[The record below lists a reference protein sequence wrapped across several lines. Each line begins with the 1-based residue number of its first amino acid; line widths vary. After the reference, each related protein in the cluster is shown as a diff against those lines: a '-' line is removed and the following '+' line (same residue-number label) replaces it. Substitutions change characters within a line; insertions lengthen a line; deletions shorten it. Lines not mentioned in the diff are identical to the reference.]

1 MGETGAGAFSE
12 GGSSVW
18 SPLRLEVAYLSH
30 GRMCYSIADIQMAN
44 KSSSALPPLKR
55 SSVWK
60 FKLLRIVLLGT
71 ADKGSILERLPK
83 GDGVLDILLG
93 PLVVYYEQLAK
104 DADLAKG
111 AEEGT
116 LTQSQMELVTCFA
129 PDRVHEV
136 KDWMKYTLL
145 HNAAMNGHSESV
157 QLLITAK
164 ASLNA
169 EDTHKE
175 TPLPRAARYG
185 QDEPVQLLLTAKANP
200 NVANNKKNTPLHEA
214 AGKGE
219 NESVQLLLTAK
230 ANPNAVNLFKATPL
244 HEAAMNG
251 QKRALQLLLT
261 AKANP
266 NAENKNKKTPLQLAQ
281 QYGHSDCVELL
292 SK

>member
-1 MGETGAGAFSE
+1 MGTGAGAFSE

-18 SPLRLEVAYLSH
+18 SPLRLGVAYLSH

-44 KSSSALPPLKR
+44 KYSSALPPLKR

-93 PLVVYYEQLAK
+93 PVVVYYELLAK
-104 DADLAKG
+104 GVDLAKG

-129 PDRVHEV
+129 PHRVHEV

-164 ASLNA
+164 ANLNA

-175 TPLPRAARYG
+175 TPLHRAARYG

-200 NVANNKKNTPLHEA
+200 NAANNKKNTPLHEA

-219 NESVQLLLTAK
+219 NRALQLLLIAK
-230 ANPNAVNLFKATPL
+230 ANPNAATIFKATPL

-261 AKANP
+261 AKANL
-266 NAENKNKKTPLQLAQ
+266 NAENKNKKTPVQFAQ
-281 QYGHSDCVELL
+281 QYGHSDCVKLL

>member
-1 MGETGAGAFSE
+1 MGTGAGAFSE

-18 SPLRLEVAYLSH
+18 SPLRLGVAYLSH

-44 KSSSALPPLKR
+44 KYSSALPPLKR

-71 ADKGSILERLPK
+71 AAKGSILEPLPK

-93 PLVVYYEQLAK
+93 PVVVYYELLAK
-104 DADLAKG
+104 DVDLAKG
-111 AEEGT
+111 AEGGT

-129 PDRVHEV
+129 PHRVHEV

-164 ASLNA
+164 ANLNA

-175 TPLPRAARYG
+175 TPLHRAARYG
-185 QDEPVQLLLTAKANP
+185 QDEPVQLLLTARANP
-200 NVANNKKNTPLHEA
+200 NAANNKKNTPLHEA

-219 NESVQLLLTAK
+219 NKSAQLLLTAK
-230 ANPNAVNLFKATPL
+230 ANPNAATIFKATPL

-251 QKRALQLLLT
+251 QKRALKLLLT
-261 AKANP
+261 AKASL

-281 QYGHSDCVELL
+281 ECGHSDCVELL

>member
-1 MGETGAGAFSE
+1 MGTGAGAFSE

-18 SPLRLEVAYLSH
+18 SPLRLGVAYLSH

-44 KSSSALPPLKR
+44 KYSSALPPLQR
-55 SSVWK
+55 SGVWK

-93 PLVVYYEQLAK
+93 PVVVYYELLAK
-104 DADLAKG
+104 GVDLAKG

-129 PDRVHEV
+129 PHRVHEV

-157 QLLITAK
+157 QLLLTAK
-164 ASLNA
+164 ANLNA

-175 TPLPRAARYG
+175 TPLHRAARYG

-200 NVANNKKNTPLHEA
+200 NAATIFKATPLHEA
-214 AGKGE
+214 AMNGQNK
-219 NESVQLLLTAK
+219 SAQLLLTAK
-230 ANPNAVNLFKATPL
+230 ANPNAANTVKHTPL
-244 HEAAMNG
+244 HFAAMNG

-266 NAENKNKKTPLQLAQ
+266 NAENK
-281 QYGHSDCVELL
+281 
-292 SK
+292 